1 MFTPNVSNGRP
12 PNMDPIEALK
22 KILTILANVQRRE
35 KKTDASHGARQ
46 FSDLEDAIFIAEQA
60 IAKFEGKI

>member
-1 MFTPNVSNGRP
+1 
-12 PNMDPIEALK
+12 MDPIEALK